1 MRVQLIQHATGQCC
15 GVEHAVTAMHHVIV
29 QGQHHEGR
37 IRDNAAERAR
47 IHRVKIRRF
56 GVNGVLQTCDRFIPG
71 QYRYFCHA
79 RQFLFLTERIA
90 KRRSAHLKRV
100 MITAR
105 ITKMNSRSHRWGRRG
120 GWLKGIA
127 YPKAKTNYPVRVL
140 AEWRTEYPLRLAP
153 LSPPVW
159 QCRESVVLQ
168 SCRSG
173 SGALPRRSA
182 NLHLRS
188 FP

>member
-1 MRVQLIQHATGQCC
+1 
-15 GVEHAVTAMHHVIV
+15 
-29 QGQHHEGR
+29 
-37 IRDNAAERAR
+37 
-47 IHRVKIRRF
+47 
-56 GVNGVLQTCDRFIPG
+56 
-71 QYRYFCHA
+71 HA

-90 KRRSAHLKRV
+90 KRRSALETSHGNHSHYENEFNKPSLV
-100 MITAR
+100 TAR
-105 ITKMNSRSHRWGRRG
+105 CG
-120 GWLKGIA
+120 LKGLA

-140 AEWRTEYPLRLAP
+140 AEWRTEYPLRSAP

-159 QCRESVVLQ
+159 QCRESGVLQ

-173 SGALPRRSA
+173 SAALPRRNA

>member
-1 MRVQLIQHATGQCC
+1 ASCKRAIASSLVS
-15 GVEHAVTAMHHVIV
+15 VFVTL
-29 QGQHHEGR
+29 
-37 IRDNAAERAR
+37 DNFYSLL
-47 IHRVKIRRF
+47 K
-56 GVNGVLQTCDRFIPG
+56 GLQR
-71 QYRYFCHA
+71 
-79 RQFLFLTERIA
+79 EE
-90 KRRSAHLKRV
+90 AHLKRV
-100 MITAR
+100 MVTTR

-127 YPKAKTNYPVRVL
+127 YPKAKTNYPVRFL

-159 QCRESVVLQ
+159 QCRESNALQ

-173 SGALPRRSA
+173 SAALPQRNA
-182 NLHLRS
+182 NLHLRR